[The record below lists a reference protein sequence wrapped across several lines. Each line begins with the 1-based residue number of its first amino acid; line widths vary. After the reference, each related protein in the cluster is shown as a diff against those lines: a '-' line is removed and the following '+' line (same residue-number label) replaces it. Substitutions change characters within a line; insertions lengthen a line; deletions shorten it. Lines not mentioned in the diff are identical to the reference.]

1 MSRVQVVIVGGGA
14 CGVVAALAARSQGA
28 DLLVLESDALASGS
42 TALSSGFIPA
52 PATRIQRQLGI
63 VDSAQMFYEDIQAK
77 AKGSADPLLASLFCR
92 EIAGIIDWL
101 VDDHGLEF
109 EVLAGFLYPGHSQAR
124 MHTVPERSGTAL
136 LNRLWRAAEKCD
148 ITLLNNACVAELL
161 LERGTNSI
169 GEQNGKPNGKQR
181 GHQSGRLIGISYRR
195 PNGATESV
203 FADQIVLACNGFG
216 GNPAMVRE
224 FIPEMSDALYF
235 GHAGNRG
242 DAVLWGRALDLQL
255 ADMAA
260 YQGHGSVAH
269 PHGVLITWAII
280 MQGGVQ
286 LDRFGRRF
294 WDESQGYSEA
304 ALAVLAQDGGIAWNL
319 YDERV
324 HQMALQFPDYQTALQ
339 AGAIKTAPSS
349 FELARLL
356 EIDPANLDDE
366 LAQMTRAAGD
376 RAVNRVD
383 DRAVDRFGRRFQPA
397 HRLHAPFYA
406 VRVTGAL
413 FHTQGGLAVDESMRV
428 KRLNGAV
435 IDNLYAAGGA
445 ARGVSGNAASGY
457 LSGNGLLAAIAGG
470 YVAGFAAGKAA
481 IEQVADS
488 PPTRPPPA
496 N

>member
-1 MSRVQVVIVGGGA
+1 MGAGA

-28 DLLVLESDALASGS
+28 DVLVLESDALASGS
-42 TALSSGFIPA
+42 TALSSGFVPA
-52 PATRIQRQLGI
+52 PATRVQRQLDI
-63 VDSAQMFYEDIQAK
+63 DDSAQMFYEDIQAK
-77 AKGSADPLLASLFCR
+77 AKGSADPVLASLFCR
-92 EIAGIIDWL
+92 EIAGVIDWL
-101 VDDHGLEF
+101 ADDHGLEF
-109 EVLAGFLYPGHSQAR
+109 EVLEGFLYPGHSRAR

-148 ITLLNNACVAELL
+148 ITLLTKTLVTDLL
-161 LERGTNSI
+161 LGCGANPN
-169 GEQNGKPNGKQR
+169 GYPNGAPNGDQNGRP
-181 GHQSGRLIGISYRR
+181 IGVSYRR
-195 PNGATESV
+195 PNGATDSV

-224 FIPEMSDALYF
+224 FIPEISEALYF

-242 DAVLWGRALDLQL
+242 DAVQWGRALDLQF

-286 LDRFGRRF
+286 LNRFGRRF

-339 AGAIKTAPSS
+339 AGAIKTALSS
-349 FELARLL
+349 VELARLL
-356 EIDPANLDDE
+356 GVAPANLDEE

-376 RAVNRVD
+376 HAVD
-383 DRAVDRFGRRFQPA
+383 GAIDRAVDRFGRRFVPA
-397 HRLHAPFYA
+397 HRLQAPFYA
-406 VRVTGAL
+406 VQVTGAL

-428 KRLNGAV
+428 KRLSGAV
-435 IDNLYAAGGA
+435 IDNLYAGGGA

-470 YVAGFAAGKAA
+470 YVAGKAAGKAA
-481 IEQVADS
+481 GESAGSAAAGVAY
-488 PPTRPPPA
+488 PPITRLPQA
-496 N
+496 K